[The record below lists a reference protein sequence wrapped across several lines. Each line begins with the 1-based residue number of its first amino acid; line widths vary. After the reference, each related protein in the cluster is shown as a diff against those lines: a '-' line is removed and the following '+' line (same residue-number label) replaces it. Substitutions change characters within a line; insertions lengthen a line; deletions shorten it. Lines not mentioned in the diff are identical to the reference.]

1 MPAYH
6 RRRPVRIVLDRDEDM
21 QITGQRHAFYAKY
34 KVQTS
39 KAYGRRQ
46 HPRVSRNI
54 VCLSNEVQCV
64 ERMPGGRRLVPRLW
78 RVPLRQK

>member
-6 RRRPVRIVLDRDEDM
+6 TRRPVRIVLDRDEDM

-39 KAYGRRQ
+39 KAYDRRQ

-54 VCLSNEVQCV
+54 VVCRTRCSVCNECQAAGAWCLDFGV
-64 ERMPGGRRLVPRLW
+64 RH
-78 RVPLRQK
+78 